1 MATYSRGQYKL
12 KNPDKYIGIKTPIWR
27 SSWEFA
33 VMKMC
38 DENVNIEKWAS
49 ESIRIPYRNP
59 LTGKNT
65 IYVPDFFVSFVDK
78 NNMKHAELWEIKP
91 ESHAVKEAVGKSK
104 NNQAQF
110 IINMAK
116 WEAARAFCRQQGI
129 AFRIITEHDLFYS
142 TKKKKK

>member
-1 MATYSRGQYKL
+1 
-12 KNPDKYIGIKTPIWR
+12 
-27 SSWEFA
+27 
-33 VMKMC
+33 
-38 DENVNIEKWAS
+38 
-49 ESIRIPYRNP
+49 
-59 LTGKNT
+59 
-65 IYVPDFFVSFVDK
+65 
-78 NNMKHAELWEIKP
+78 MKHAELWEIKP